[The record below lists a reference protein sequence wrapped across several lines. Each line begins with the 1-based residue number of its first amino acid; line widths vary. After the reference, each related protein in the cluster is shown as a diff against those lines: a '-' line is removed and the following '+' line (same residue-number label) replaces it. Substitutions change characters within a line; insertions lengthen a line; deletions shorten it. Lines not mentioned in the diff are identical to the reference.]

1 MCSVTSVFYEYG
13 STRSLVALFVDNK
26 AVQQCRWLEEVNSNL
41 KPGTLSSIDVNVVR
55 RLIQTGVAVTS
66 HRSCERAMSELQH
79 LLTASDTCE
88 QKALRCLKAR
98 SEIRVY
104 MHPWKSFKVLEFLTL
119 PSPPLNSRPWK
130 YLKTGQVLE
139 SLWISFHR
147 SLKVLEFTNS
157 YCVIWGATSLNRC
170 FAWDVSRD
178 KELFK
183 FWK

>member
-98 SEIRVY
+98 SEIRLY
-104 MHPWKSFKVLEFLTL
+104 THP
-119 PSPPLNSRPWK
+119 
-130 YLKTGQVLE
+130 
-139 SLWISFHR
+139 
-147 SLKVLEFTNS
+147 
-157 YCVIWGATSLNRC
+157 
-170 FAWDVSRD
+170 
-178 KELFK
+178 
-183 FWK
+183 